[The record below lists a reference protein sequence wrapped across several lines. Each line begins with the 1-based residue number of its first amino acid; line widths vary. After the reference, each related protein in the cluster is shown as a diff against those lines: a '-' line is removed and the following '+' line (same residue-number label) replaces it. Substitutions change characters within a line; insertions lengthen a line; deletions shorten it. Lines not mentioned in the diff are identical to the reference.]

1 MFGGKIR
8 GTIRGKDVLG
18 QAYGALRHNRTRTA
32 LTMLGMAWGIAT
44 VVLLLAYGTGFSE
57 AIVNIFKSFASM
69 QAIGIAPGRTSM
81 QAGGNKAG
89 VNIRLT
95 KDDIDRVTANVPQ
108 VTRITPESF
117 YNGLVSYEGRS
128 YTWTVH
134 AGTPVLQDVQHLQ
147 VDSGRFYNAEDLQ
160 QRTRVCVLGS
170 EAKQK
175 LFSGRFPLGQTIRIA
190 GIPYEVIGV
199 FKPLPQEGKD
209 NDINRVVH
217 IPFST
222 LSDFRDPY
230 YVDMIWLEFLGYDYG
245 TVEKSIRNTLAAQ
258 HGFRPDDQRALFV
271 FSLME
276 QLNQFRIITIAL
288 QVLLAFIGTLTLGI
302 GGVGLMNIMLVSVS
316 QRTREIGVEKALGA
330 RRSDVLMQF
339 LSEALAITFLG
350 GLLGI
355 VLAYIISLSVGT
367 LTFYSALAQHG
378 EAGDIR
384 LIISPVSVLVSTGI
398 LALVGLVSGMIPA
411 IRASRLDPIEA
422 LRYE

>member
-1 MFGGKIR
+1 MIR
-8 GTIRGKDVLG
+8 AKDVFSE
-18 QAYGALRHNRTRTA
+18 AYRSLRHNRQRSA

-44 VVLLLAYGTGFSE
+44 VVLLLAYGTGFST
-57 AIVNIFKSFASM
+57 AIVNIFRSYASM
-69 QAIGIAPGRTSM
+69 AAMGIAGGRTSM

-89 VNIRLT
+89 TSIRLT
-95 KDDIDRVTANVPQ
+95 RDDIDRIVVNVPE

-117 YNGLVSYEGRS
+117 FDAPVSYEGRS
-128 YTWTVH
+128 YTWSVH
-134 AGTPVLQDVQHLQ
+134 GGNAALHEIQNLQLDLGHFYTAG
-147 VDSGRFYNAEDLQ
+147 DLQ
-160 QRTRVCVLGS
+160 LRARVCVLGS
-170 EAKQK
+170 ESREK
-175 LFSGRFPLGQTIRIA
+175 LFSGRFPVGEKIRIS

-199 FKPLPQEGKD
+199 LRPRPQEGAE
-209 NDINRVVH
+209 NSINRVVY

-222 LSDFRDPY
+222 MSDFRNTY
-230 YVDMIWLEFLGYDYG
+230 YVDMIWLDFLGYNYKG
-245 TVEKSIRNTLAAQ
+245 VEKSVRNTLAAQ
-258 HGFRPDDQRALFV
+258 HNFRSDDNRALFV
-271 FSLME
+271 FSMME
-276 QLNQFRIITIAL
+276 QLSQFRIITMAL
-288 QVLLAFIGTLTLGI
+288 QAMLAFIGALTLGI
-302 GGVGLMNIMLVSVS
+302 GGVGLMNIMLVSVT

-330 RRSDVLMQF
+330 LRFDILVQF

-355 VLAYIISLSVGT
+355 VLAYMISFSVGT

-384 LIISPVSVLVSTGI
+384 LIISPASVMISTAI